1 MSKFLSK
8 IEAYDPT
15 LAENLD
21 QRDEFRH
28 LLKAAGLNSGNGL
41 DGTLYIDDPENN
53 RTFVVRLDGI
63 TQGAAGTAKPE
74 EDNNEMDGALR
85 TAANTNPVAA
95 KAVQKKDE
103 VIKRKLP
110 AILKATNDE
119 INKLEKFDPSKR
131 I

>member
-74 EDNNEMDGALR
+74 EDGETDDAIE
-85 TAANTNPVAA
+85 TASKSDTSAA
-95 KAVQKKDE
+95 QAKVNRARA
-103 VIKRKLP
+103 IKTKLP
-110 AILKATNDE
+110 VMLKDYNNATKKIANYKPMPN
-119 INKLEKFDPSKR
+119 I
-131 I
+131 

>member
-28 LLKAAGLNSGNGL
+28 LLKAAGLHSGNGL

-63 TQGAAGTAKPE
+63 TQGAAGTVKPE
-74 EDNNEMDGALR
+74 EDGEADDAIETLSKSNQ
-85 TAANTNPVAA
+85 AAAQA
-95 KAVQKKDE
+95 KASRLKAVSG
-103 VIKRKLP
+103 KLP
-110 AILKATNDE
+110 VMLKDYNNATKKIANYKPMPN
-119 INKLEKFDPSKR
+119 I
-131 I
+131 